1 VVLEPT
7 YDTPPLS
14 INQSINHLLPTTTRQ
29 QKVQVE
35 YKHNNKKEKQK
46 ELNKH

>member
-1 VVLEPT
+1 MARPYKYFTL
-7 YDTPPLS
+7 Y
-14 INQSINHLLPTTTRQ
+14 QSINHLLPTTTRQ
-29 QKVQVE
+29 QVVQVE